1 MKCFS
6 TWLEVVSLT
15 LLQRTARTTTR
26 RPRSGEFRGRSK
38 VSTDLFYHELNVSQL
53 SQLPG

>member
-1 MKCFS
+1 MKCFR

-15 LLQRTARTTTR
+15 LLQRTARTTKR